1 MVNKA
6 LLIQSVF
13 FISNKNEANSGKDEC
28 PLNEKYINT
37 VFFLNIIIT

>member
-13 FISNKNEANSGKDEC
+13 FFLSNKNEANSGKDEC

-37 VFFLNIIIT
+37 VFF